1 MKELR
6 EPESRAVQ
14 FFAFETLRGYS
25 EMIEES
31 RFVPDER
38 IELTEEE
45 VEKLSLRL
53 SKLRKGMLVTVTYYL
68 KNQYSVFTDMVRA
81 VDEIGQFLKVGKTKI
96 PFSDLLKIK
105 IEND

>member
-14 FFAFETLRGYS
+14 FFAFESLRGYS

-31 RFVPDER
+31 QFVPDER
-38 IELTEEE
+38 IDLTEEE
-45 VEKLSLRL
+45 TEKLSVKL
-53 SKLRKGMLVTVTYYL
+53 SKLRKGMRVTVTYYF
-68 KNQYSVFTDMVRA
+68 KNQYTLFTDTVSA
-81 VDEIGQFLKVGKTKI
+81 VDEIEQFLKVGKVKI

-105 IEND
+105 VESE

>member
-14 FFAFETLRGYS
+14 FFAFESLRGYS

-31 RFVPDER
+31 QFVPDER
-38 IELTEEE
+38 IDLTEEE
-45 VEKLSLRL
+45 TKKLSVRL
-53 SKLRKGMLVTVTYYL
+53 SKLRKGMRVTVTYYR
-68 KNQYSVFTDMVRA
+68 KNQYTLFTDTVSA
-81 VDEIGQFLKVGKTKI
+81 VDEIEQILKVGKAKI

-105 IEND
+105 IESE

>member
-31 RFVPDER
+31 QFVPDER
-38 IELTEEE
+38 IDLTEEE
-45 VEKLSLRL
+45 TEKLSVKL
-53 SKLRKGMLVTVTYYL
+53 SKLRKGMRVTVTYYL
-68 KNQYSVFTDMVRA
+68 KNQYTLFTDTVSA
-81 VDEIGQFLKVGKTKI
+81 VDEIEQFLKVGKIKI
-96 PFSDLLKIK
+96 PFADLLKIK
-105 IEND
+105 IEGD

>member
-53 SKLRKGMLVTVTYYL
+53 SKLRKGMRITVTYYL
-68 KNQYSVFTDMVRA
+68 KNQYTVFTDTVRA
-81 VDEIGQFLKVGKTKI
+81 VDEIDQILTVGKIKV
-96 PFSDLLKIK
+96 PFSDLLQIK
-105 IEND
+105 IESD

>member
-14 FFAFETLRGYS
+14 FFAFESLRGYS

-38 IELTEEE
+38 IELVEEE
-45 VEKLSLRL
+45 MEKLSLRL
-53 SKLRKGMLVTVTYYL
+53 SKLRKGMLVTVTYCL
-68 KNQYSVFTDMVRA
+68 KNQYTVLTDRVST
-81 VDEIGQFLKVGKTKI
+81 VDEVDQILTVGKTKI

-105 IEND
+105 IESD

>member
-14 FFAFETLRGYS
+14 FFAFESLRGYS

-31 RFVPDER
+31 QFVPDER
-38 IELTEEE
+38 IDLTEEE
-45 VEKLSLRL
+45 TGKLSVRL
-53 SKLRKGMLVTVTYYL
+53 SKLRKGMRVTVTYYL
-68 KNQYSVFTDMVRA
+68 KNQYTVFTDTVKA
-81 VDEIGQFLKVGKTKI
+81 VDEIGQFLKVGKVKI

-105 IEND
+105 VESE